1 MRIPAV
7 LLHLPLLF
15 GTLCPAPS
23 YAAAQTAKGTKQ
35 VAEITDPEN
44 GFDDQ
49 FGTSV
54 ATNGNILVVGAPQ
67 YAGPTGVAY
76 VYLHAQGRWK
86 IAAKLTSGNSKTI
99 LFGTSVAVAGGII
112 VGGTP
117 ADENDSANG
126 AVFVFVRPTG
136 GWKGDLT
143 PTAELTIPP
152 GLVDNLL
159 GTSVAISSDGKTIV
173 AGGPGEGQASG
184 AYVFV
189 EPEGA
194 GLT

>member
-1 MRIPAV
+1 MQEGDA
-7 LLHLPLLF
+7 
-15 GTLCPAPS
+15 
-23 YAAAQTAKGTKQ
+23 
-35 VAEITDPEN
+35 
-44 GFDDQ
+44 
-49 FGTSV
+49 
-54 ATNGNILVVGAPQ
+54 
-67 YAGPTGVAY
+67 
-76 VYLHAQGRWK
+76 LHAFSPLAFRLG
-86 IAAKLTSGNSKTI
+86 
-99 LFGTSVAVAGGII
+99 
-112 VGGTP
+112 
-117 ADENDSANG
+117 G
-126 AVFVFVRPTG
+126 AVGRTRFLPVGLVAVFVRPTG